1 MREKAMPAVTYN
13 GDGTNTVKVNACLE
27 YTHVTSRFKI
37 LFMKLDGKIYS
48 DLNKEL
54 IDKLETMINDELDL
68 DAAVRKEEER
78 NYELVKK
85 NRGLKRLVS
94 CLVFL
99 GVLVT
104 GLFIFI

>member
-1 MREKAMPAVTYN
+1 MSAVTYN

-37 LFMKLDGKIYS
+37 LFMKLDGKIYPNI
-48 DLNKEL
+48 NKEL
-54 IDKLETMINDELDL
+54 IDKLETMIGDEIDL
-68 DAAVRKEEER
+68 DAAVKDEEER
-78 NYELVKK
+78 NFILVKK
-85 NRGLKRLVS
+85 IRRLQKRIG
-94 CLVFL
+94 CLVLL

>member
-1 MREKAMPAVTYN
+1 MSAVTYN

-48 DLNKEL
+48 DINKEL
-54 IDKLETMINDELDL
+54 INKLETMINDELDL
-68 DAAVRKEEER
+68 DAAVREEEER
-78 NYELVKK
+78 NYILVKK
-85 NRGLKRLVS
+85 IRRLKKYLG
-94 CLVFL
+94 CLVFV
-99 GVLVT
+99 GVLAT